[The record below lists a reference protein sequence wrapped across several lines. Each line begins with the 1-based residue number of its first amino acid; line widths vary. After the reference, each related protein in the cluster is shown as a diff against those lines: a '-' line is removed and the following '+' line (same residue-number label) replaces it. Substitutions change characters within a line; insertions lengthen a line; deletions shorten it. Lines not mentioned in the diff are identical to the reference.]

1 MSASH
6 PNSFT
11 ADATNPSTSRAPD
24 SDRETRLAVSIVL
37 PVHNEV
43 GHLNEEIDRIVRT
56 MEAPAYTFEIVV
68 VNDGS
73 TDGSTELL
81 RELQSKG
88 VIELLELPANR
99 GCGNARRMGTR
110 ASRGDIVVW
119 TDVDMTYPN
128 DEIPLLVDALKPPF
142 EQVVGARKSEKGTH
156 VWLRAPAKWCIRR
169 LACYLVQTPI
179 PDLNSGFRA
188 FHRETALPYLHML
201 PRGFSCVT
209 TITMAFLSYGH
220 AITFVPIDYK
230 VRAGESKFHPIK
242 DTYLYI
248 LQIIR
253 MVMTFNP
260 MRVFMPLGGGLVLI
274 AFGKIVYDA
283 LTRDFFI
290 SANAI
295 ILTIVSL
302 QFLAIGLLADLI
314 CRLAGP
320 RD

>member
-1 MSASH
+1 MATSTTTAEPPPSPLTSSA
-6 PNSFT
+6 P
-11 ADATNPSTSRAPD
+11 RAQRD
-24 SDRETRLAVSIVL
+24 TQIAVSIVL

-43 GHLNEEIDRIVRT
+43 GHLQAEIDRIISS
-56 MEAPAYTFEIVV
+56 MQASAYTYEIVV

-81 RELQSKG
+81 REIHARGQ
-88 VIELLELPANR
+88 IELLELPVNR
-99 GCGNARRMGTR
+99 GCGNARRLGTR
-110 ASRGDIVVW
+110 AARGEVVVW
-119 TDVDMTYPN
+119 TDVDMSYPN
-128 DEIPLLVDALKPPF
+128 DEIPALVDSLKPPF
-142 EQVVGARKSEKGTH
+142 EQVVGARKSEEGTH
-156 VWLRAPAKWCIRR
+156 AWLRKPAKWAIRR
-169 LACYLVQTPI
+169 LAVYLVQTPI

-188 FHRETALPYLHML
+188 FYRETALPYLHML

-220 AITFVPIDYK
+220 AVAYVPIDYK
-230 VRAGESKFHPIK
+230 VRAGKSKFHPVK

-260 MRVFMPLGGGLVLI
+260 MRVFMPLGGGLVLV
-274 AFGKIVYDA
+274 AFGKVLYDA
-283 LTRDFFI
+283 LTRNFFI

-295 ILTIVSL
+295 ILTVVSL